1 MAVSAPNLY
10 VLAYFLPVLF
20 STGTKLRAFLT
31 IVSLLLVIPLLTA
44 AGGF

>member
-1 MAVSAPNLY
+1 
-10 VLAYFLPVLF
+10 LF
-20 STGTKLRAFLT
+20 FPPATKLRAFLT